1 MTFFSRAAMLLA
13 ARPRFRATRSAPLN
27 ERRSKTVA
35 KPSYFVAFAFGVM
48 LALASQRIAW
58 CQTLATTTPEIFQQF
73 SEHVVKIEV
82 VETGSAAKAS
92 IGTGFFATAAG
103 HIVTNYHV
111 VSKLIHSPE
120 RYRIEVTDAAG
131 RTNQA
136 TVLAVDVIYDLAV
149 VRGAAQAKGFL
160 KFEPARIQQG
170 TRLYSLGHPRDL
182 GLTIVE
188 GTYNGLLQHTLYPK
202 VHFTGSLNPG
212 MSGGPTLT
220 QAGRVAGINVA
231 TEGEQISYLVPA
243 ERAQALLEKTLGMES
258 RPAASFL
265 AEVGR
270 QIHVYQDDY
279 LAGMFAS
286 PTPSVL
292 LGPYELPTKPAPF
305 FRCWADALRRKDLP
319 YVAVSHDCSTD
330 DYLFVSTQQS
340 SGIVRFF
347 HQFLSTDELDPIRF
361 YALYATQFASGKA
374 GMVGNEEEVTPFR
387 CYTRN
392 VGNQT
397 GKLRAALCARQ
408 YVKLPGLYDAL
419 LKVATVGSRNAGLVS
434 TLSLSGV
441 SYNNVETLSR
451 RYLENIRWR
460 R

>member
-1 MTFFSRAAMLLA
+1 MLLA
-13 ARPRFRATRSAPLN
+13 ARPKFRATRSSPLN

-35 KPSYFVAFAFGVM
+35 KPSYFVAVAFALM
-48 LALASQRIAW
+48 LALASQRVGW
-58 CQTLATTTPEIFQQF
+58 CQTLPATTPEIFRQF

-149 VRGAAQAKGFL
+149 VRGAAQAKGYL
-160 KFEPARIQQG
+160 KFESAPIQQG
-170 TRLYSLGHPRDL
+170 TRLYSLGHPKDL

-220 QAGRVAGINVA
+220 QAGLVAGINVA

-243 ERAQALLEKTLGMES
+243 ERAQALVEKTRGTEG

-265 AEVGR
+265 TEVGR
-270 QIHVYQDDY
+270 QIHAYQADY
-279 LAGMFAS
+279 LAGMFAK
-286 PTPSVL
+286 PKPSVL

-305 FRCWADALRRKDLP
+305 FRCWADALRRKELP
-319 YVAVSHDCSTD
+319 YVAVSHACSTD
-330 DYLFVSTQQS
+330 DFLFVSSEQS
-340 SGIVRFF
+340 SGIIGFF

-361 YALYATQFASGKA
+361 YSLYAAQLTAGKI
-374 GMVGNEEEVTPFR
+374 GMPGNEEEVTPYR

-392 VGNQT
+392 VKNQT
-397 GKLRAALCARQ
+397 GKVRAALCARQ
-408 YVKLPGLYDAL
+408 YVKLPGLYDAV
-419 LKVATVGSRNAGLVS
+419 LKVATIGSRNAGLVS

-441 SYNNVETLSR
+441 DYNNVETLSR
-451 RYLENIRWR
+451 RYLENIRWGR
-460 R
+460 

>member
-1 MTFFSRAAMLLA
+1 LNPHRFGSAGTLVASVGQRPIRMRMTPAVIFAAGFLLA
-13 ARPRFRATRSAPLN
+13 CVSHRA
-27 ERRSKTVA
+27 
-35 KPSYFVAFAFGVM
+35 
-48 LALASQRIAW
+48 AW
-58 CQTLATTTPEIFQQF
+58 CQNLAATAPEIFQQF

-92 IGTGFFATAAG
+92 IGTGFFATAVG

-111 VSKLIHSPE
+111 ISKLVHSPE
-120 RYRIEVTDAAG
+120 RYRIDVTDALG
-131 RTNQA
+131 RTTQA
-136 TVLAVDVIYDLAV
+136 RVSAVDVIYDLAV
-149 VRGAAQAKGFL
+149 LRGAGQAKGFL
-160 KFEPARIQQG
+160 KFESARVQQG

-220 QAGRVAGINVA
+220 QAGRVVGVNVA

-243 ERAQALLEKTLGMES
+243 ERAQSLVEKSSTMNS

-270 QIHVYQDDY
+270 QIHAYQADY
-279 LAGMFAS
+279 LAGMFAKPS
-286 PTPSVL
+286 PSVV
-292 LGPYELPTKPAPF
+292 LGPYELPSKPATF
-305 FRCWADALRRKDLP
+305 FRCWADALRRKELP
-319 YVAVSHDCSTD
+319 YVVVTHDCSTD
-330 DYLFVSTQQS
+330 DYLFVSSEQS

-361 YALYATQFASGKA
+361 YALYRAQFAA
-374 GMVGNEEEVTPFR
+374 GAVGMPGNEEEVTPFR

-392 VGNQT
+392 VRNQT
-397 GKLRAALCARQ
+397 GKVRAALCARQ
-408 YVKLPGLYDAL
+408 YVKLPGLYDAM
-419 LKVATVGSRNAGLVS
+419 LKIATIGSRNAGLVS
-434 TLSLSGV
+434 TLALSGV
-441 SYNNVETLSR
+441 DYNHIETLSR